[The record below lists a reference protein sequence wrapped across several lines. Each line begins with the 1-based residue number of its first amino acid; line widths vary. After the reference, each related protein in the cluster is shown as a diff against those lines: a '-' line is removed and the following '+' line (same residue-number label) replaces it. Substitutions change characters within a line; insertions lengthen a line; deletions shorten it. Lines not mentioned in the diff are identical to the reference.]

1 MNRAF
6 KNESKQ
12 KQDGTLLFPLALPL
26 FGVVCFGVERQ
37 NRKGLIA
44 RRGKEGLEMCLED
57 VDFIVALGSGE

>member
-1 MNRAF
+1 MGR
-6 KNESKQ
+6 S
-12 KQDGTLLFPLALPL
+12 FPLSPLPF
-26 FGVVCFGVERQ
+26 FGVDVCFGVERQ